1 MSVEDSNKYIT
12 RYEPINGMDVFYDAM
27 AGTFT
32 VGNLVLTRVTV
43 YEQDEYSFF
52 KLSIDGRI
60 IPMHFLH
67 KDGSRDYLLKDIESP
82 IFPGLGDSKGPKVN
96 GMVYHGLQ
104 DKNNVLERIE
114 FVLNIWARKS
124 KNNFSIDSNI

>member
-12 RYEPINGMDVFYDAM
+12 RYEPIDGMDVFYDAM
-27 AGTFT
+27 EGTFT

-60 IPMHFLH
+60 IPIHFLH

-82 IFPGLGDSKGPKVN
+82 IFPGLGDSRGPKVN
-96 GMVYHGLQ
+96 GIVYQGSE
-104 DKNNVLERIE
+104 DKENVLRKIE
-114 FVLNIWARKS
+114 FILNIWAEKS
-124 KNNFSIDSNI
+124 KNYFVIDSNI